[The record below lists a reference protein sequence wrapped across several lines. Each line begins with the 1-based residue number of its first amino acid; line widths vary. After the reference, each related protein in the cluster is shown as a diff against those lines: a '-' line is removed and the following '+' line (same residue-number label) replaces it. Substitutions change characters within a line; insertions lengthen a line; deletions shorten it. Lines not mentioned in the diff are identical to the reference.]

1 MSGRSSFQNPLTGTD
16 RPDDVLGWL
25 AMLKSH
31 LVTLEEAAGVEQAT
45 PGVLPPLHGTRSTS
59 DGVLPLVGGLSDAVG
74 QIMDEHA
81 GMAEELLSVYEQLGV
96 VFEVTR
102 RLPGIASHAMGIRS
116 ESEVLD
122 LFVDSLG
129 KSFHRQD
136 VFQVHPPGK
145 QSDVGP
151 AFSRSGRGW
160 NVGGRE
166 TAIRGDRALCDGE
179 GVPCDEWL
187 RAQIE
192 YARDE
197 QKVVVEVPP
206 AGTMLHG
213 MSGSGQPVAQVMIGP
228 VFSGVNFVCAIV
240 IARGSDV
247 AEFRASDM
255 SVIESLLTFCGDLI
269 RNHRLVREL
278 GEMSVAMVRSLVN
291 AVDEKDSYTS
301 GHSLRV
307 AYYAVLLGKEMN
319 LGKVDLQMLQWSA
332 LLHDVGKIGIREA
345 VLNKEGKLT
354 TEEFDHI
361 KEHPVRGYHIVKEVR
376 QLADA
381 LDGVL
386 HHHEHYDGSGYPT
399 KLAHEGIPLQARI
412 VQIADVFDA
421 LTSTRSYRPAF
432 DWRKA
437 FSIMEEE
444 AGKTIDPHL
453 QRIFDRLMRG
463 VLESD
468 PDAWEQVFERA
479 GQLARVLQEPT
490 WQAEGE

>member
-1 MSGRSSFQNPLTGTD
+1 MSGRSSLHSPLIGAD
-16 RPDDVLGWL
+16 RPDDVRGWL
-25 AMLKSH
+25 ALLKSH
-31 LVTLEEAAGVEQAT
+31 LVTLEKAVGVEQ
-45 PGVLPPLHGTRSTS
+45 PS

-102 RLPGIASHAMGIRS
+102 RLPSIRN

-122 LFVDSLG
+122 LFIDSLS
-129 KSFHRQD
+129 KSFHRRD
-136 VFQVHPPGK
+136 VFLVHPPGK
-145 QSDVGP
+145 QSGGEPPLAVGP
-151 AFSRSGRGW
+151 ASSRSGRGW
-160 NVGGRE
+160 RIEGCE
-166 TAIRGDRALCDGE
+166 TAMGGDRVPCDGD
-179 GVPCDEWL
+179 GVPCDGWL
-187 RAQIE
+187 RVQIE
-192 YARDE
+192 RARDE
-197 QKVVVEVPP
+197 QKVVVEAPP
-206 AGTMLHG
+206 AGTMPHG
-213 MSGSGQPVAQVMIGP
+213 IEGSGRPITQVMVGP
-228 VFSGVNFVCAIV
+228 VFSGENFVCAIV
-240 IARGSDV
+240 IVRGSDV
-247 AEFRASDM
+247 AEFHASDM
-255 SVIESLLTFCGDLI
+255 SVIESLSTFCGDLI

-291 AVDEKDSYTS
+291 AVDEKDPYTS

-307 AYYAVLLGKEMN
+307 AYYAMLLGKELN
-319 LGKVDLQMLQWSA
+319 LVKVDLQMLQWSA

-354 TEEFDHI
+354 VEEFDHI

-376 QLADA
+376 QLSDA

-386 HHHEHYDGSGYPT
+386 HHHERYDGSGYPT
-399 KLAHEGIPLQARI
+399 KLAHEDIPLQARI

-437 FSIMEEE
+437 LSIMEEE

-453 QRIFDRLMRG
+453 QRVFDRLMRG
-463 VLESD
+463 ILESD
-468 PDAWEQVFERA
+468 HDAWEQVFERA
-479 GQLARVLQEPT
+479 GQLARVLQEPA